1 MAQARNQCLF
11 NQTHPPCVL
20 LFCPPCPFFSTSRA
34 SPCGTAPGCL
44 WAAGFSAQD
53 GFSLRT
59 FTRAPQTQHV
69 WKPPLHAA
77 CAPPGAGRPG
87 GTPRAHGE
95 HAARR
100 GDGGETL
107 PRQVHHPGFA
117 ARAFQLHGHTDTPLL
132 QPSQPVRCRGTSTVR
147 RKSVLGSLGGV
158 GLPGPKFDYYYKI
171 MRSPLYSG
179 SRSFRPQ

>member
-1 MAQARNQCLF
+1 MPFWGAAWPLALPNGLTQGVAMAG
-11 NQTHPPCVL
+11 CVFGGVGL
-20 LFCPPCPFFSTSRA
+20 CFSTQA
-34 SPCGTAPGCL
+34 
-44 WAAGFSAQD
+44 

-69 WKPPLHAA
+69 LKPPLHAA

-132 QPSQPVRCRGTSTVR
+132 QPSQPAWCRGTSAVT
-147 RKSVLGSLGGV
+147 RKSVLGLLGWL
-158 GLPGPKFDYYYKI
+158 GLLGPFA
-171 MRSPLYSG
+171 
-179 SRSFRPQ
+179 